1 MNIPIPLTVVLAAAL
16 SACTTLPNQHTFTP
30 VMPRVGFEDKPLPPE
45 AVTGSL
51 FRDGRELRLFEDRTA
66 RRVGDILTIR
76 LLERTNASKRASSSA
91 DKSSEI
97 GLANPTLFGSPVSL
111 NGNDLSASVA
121 GERTFEGGGA
131 ADQSNSLTGQISA
144 VVVEVLPSGALVIRG
159 EKMLTLNQGR
169 EFVQISGVVR
179 PEDIRAD
186 NSVLSSQVA
195 DAQITYAG
203 TGTLADASAVGWLGR
218 FFLSPLW
225 PF

>member
-1 MNIPIPLTVVLAAAL
+1 MVALAVSL
-16 SACTTLPNQHTFTP
+16 SACSTLPNQHTFTP
-30 VMPRVGFEDKPLPPE
+30 VMPRVTVEDKPLPPE
-45 AVTGSL
+45 AVTGAI

-76 LLERTNASKRASSSA
+76 LLERTSASKQASSSA

-97 GLANPTLFGSPVSL
+97 GLANPTLFGSPVSF
-111 NGNDLSASVA
+111 NGNGLSASVS
-121 GERTFEGGGA
+121 GEQAFEGGGA

-144 VVVEVLPSGALVIRG
+144 VVVDVLPSGALVVRG
-159 EKMLTLNQGR
+159 EKMLTLNQGQ

-179 PEDIRAD
+179 LEDIGAD

-203 TGTLADASAVGWLGR
+203 TGAMADASAMGWLGR